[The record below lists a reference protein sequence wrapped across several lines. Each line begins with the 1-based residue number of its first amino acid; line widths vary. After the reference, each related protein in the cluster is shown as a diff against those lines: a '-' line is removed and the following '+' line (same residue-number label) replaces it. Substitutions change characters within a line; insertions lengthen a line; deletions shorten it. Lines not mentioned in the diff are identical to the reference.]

1 MIPLSAACIS
11 TASIR
16 GGQKLLETYLKE
28 LQQIKLLDPEE
39 EKALWRAYKD
49 QGSQESRRRL
59 IEQYQPLVFRE
70 AMRWHIPRDMLQDA
84 LQEGTLGLIEAVER
98 YDYRRNIAFPI
109 FAVHRIRGEILD
121 FLQKE
126 NKRSSLSL
134 DEPDENGVTLRDQL
148 PDRAEDLAERTGRQ
162 ILFEHVAQTLQ
173 RLPQKEQIV
182 VEGVYLKDQQQKSLA
197 HDLSVSLPYVYRL
210 QKRGIRRVRGMLSR
224 FIHDNKEK

>member
-1 MIPLSAACIS
+1 M
-11 TASIR
+11 
-16 GGQKLLETYLKE
+16 LETYLKE

-39 EKALWRAYKD
+39 ERALWRAYKN

-162 ILFEHVAQTLQ
+162 LFFEHVAQTLQ

>member
-1 MIPLSAACIS
+1 M
-11 TASIR
+11 
-16 GGQKLLETYLKE
+16 LETYLKE

-39 EKALWRAYKD
+39 ERALWRAYKD

-84 LQEGTLGLIEAVER
+84 LQEGTLGLIEAEER

>member
-1 MIPLSAACIS
+1 M
-11 TASIR
+11 
-16 GGQKLLETYLKE
+16 LETYLKE
-28 LQQIKLLDPEE
+28 LPQIKLLDPEE
-39 EKALWRAYKD
+39 ERPLWRAYKD

-98 YDYRRNIAFPI
+98 YDYRRNIAFPS

>member
-1 MIPLSAACIS
+1 M
-11 TASIR
+11 
-16 GGQKLLETYLKE
+16 LETYLKE

-39 EKALWRAYKD
+39 ERALWRSYKD
-49 QGSQESRRRL
+49 QGCQESRRRL

-98 YDYRRNIAFPI
+98 YDYRRNVAFPI

-224 FIHDNKEK
+224 FIHDNKEQ

>member
-1 MIPLSAACIS
+1 M
-11 TASIR
+11 
-16 GGQKLLETYLKE
+16 LETYLKE

-39 EKALWRAYKD
+39 ERALWRAYKD

-182 VEGVYLKDQQQKSLA
+182 VEGVYLKDQQPNSRA

>member
-1 MIPLSAACIS
+1 M
-11 TASIR
+11 
-16 GGQKLLETYLKE
+16 LETYLKE

-39 EKALWRAYKD
+39 ERALWRSYKD
-49 QGSQESRRRL
+49 QGCQESRRRL

-98 YDYRRNIAFPI
+98 YDYRRNVAFPI

-148 PDRAEDLAERTGRQ
+148 PDQAEDLAERTGRQ

>member
-1 MIPLSAACIS
+1 M
-11 TASIR
+11 
-16 GGQKLLETYLKE
+16 LETYLKE

-182 VEGVYLKDQQQKSLA
+182 VEGVYPKDQQQKSLA

-210 QKRGIRRVRGMLSR
+210 QQRGIRRVRGMLSR

>member
-1 MIPLSAACIS
+1 M
-11 TASIR
+11 
-16 GGQKLLETYLKE
+16 LETYLKE

-39 EKALWRAYKD
+39 ERALWRSYKD
-49 QGSQESRRRL
+49 QGCQESRRRL

-84 LQEGTLGLIEAVER
+84 LQEGTLGLIEVVER
-98 YDYRRNIAFPI
+98 YDYRRNVAFPI

>member
-1 MIPLSAACIS
+1 
-11 TASIR
+11 
-16 GGQKLLETYLKE
+16 LLETYLKE

-39 EKALWRAYKD
+39 ERALWRSYKD

-98 YDYRRNIAFPI
+98 YDYRRNVAFPI

>member
-1 MIPLSAACIS
+1 M
-11 TASIR
+11 
-16 GGQKLLETYLKE
+16 LETYLKE

-39 EKALWRAYKD
+39 ERALWRAYKD

-162 ILFEHVAQTLQ
+162 ILFEHVVQTLQ

>member
-1 MIPLSAACIS
+1 M
-11 TASIR
+11 
-16 GGQKLLETYLKE
+16 LETYLKE

-39 EKALWRAYKD
+39 ERALWRAYKD

-70 AMRWHIPRDMLQDA
+70 AMRWHIPRDMLLQDA

>member
-1 MIPLSAACIS
+1 M
-11 TASIR
+11 
-16 GGQKLLETYLKE
+16 LETYLKE

-39 EKALWRAYKD
+39 ERALWRAYKD

-59 IEQYQPLVFRE
+59 IEQYQPLIFRE

-109 FAVHRIRGEILD
+109 FAVHRIRGEILN

>member
-1 MIPLSAACIS
+1 M
-11 TASIR
+11 
-16 GGQKLLETYLKE
+16 LETYLKE

-39 EKALWRAYKD
+39 ERELWRAYKD

>member
-1 MIPLSAACIS
+1 
-11 TASIR
+11 
-16 GGQKLLETYLKE
+16 LLETYLKE

-39 EKALWRAYKD
+39 ERALWRAYKN

>member
-1 MIPLSAACIS
+1 M
-11 TASIR
+11 
-16 GGQKLLETYLKE
+16 LETYLKE

-39 EKALWRAYKD
+39 ERALWRAYKD

-59 IEQYQPLVFRE
+59 IEHYQPLVFRE

-98 YDYRRNIAFPI
+98 YDYRRNVAFPI

>member
-1 MIPLSAACIS
+1 M
-11 TASIR
+11 
-16 GGQKLLETYLKE
+16 LETYLKE

-98 YDYRRNIAFPI
+98 YDYRRNISFPI

>member
-1 MIPLSAACIS
+1 
-11 TASIR
+11 
-16 GGQKLLETYLKE
+16 LLETYLKE

-39 EKALWRAYKD
+39 ERALWRAYKD

>member
-1 MIPLSAACIS
+1 M
-11 TASIR
+11 
-16 GGQKLLETYLKE
+16 LETYLKE

-39 EKALWRAYKD
+39 ERALWRSYKD
-49 QGSQESRRRL
+49 QGCQESRRRL

-70 AMRWHIPRDMLQDA
+70 AMRWHIPRDLLQDA

-98 YDYRRNIAFPI
+98 YDYRRNVAFPI

>member
-1 MIPLSAACIS
+1 M
-11 TASIR
+11 
-16 GGQKLLETYLKE
+16 LETYLKE

-39 EKALWRAYKD
+39 ERALWRSYKD
-49 QGSQESRRRL
+49 QGCQESRRRL

-98 YDYRRNIAFPI
+98 YDYRRNVAFPI

-148 PDRAEDLAERTGRQ
+148 PDRAENLAERTGRQ

>member
-1 MIPLSAACIS
+1 M
-11 TASIR
+11 
-16 GGQKLLETYLKE
+16 LETYLKE

-39 EKALWRAYKD
+39 ERALWRAYKD

-84 LQEGTLGLIEAVER
+84 LQEGTLGLIEAVEQ
-98 YDYRRNIAFPI
+98 YDYRRNVAFPI
-109 FAVHRIRGEILD
+109 CAVHRIRGEILD

-162 ILFEHVAQTLQ
+162 ILFEHVGQTLQ

>member
-1 MIPLSAACIS
+1 M
-11 TASIR
+11 
-16 GGQKLLETYLKE
+16 LETYLKE

-39 EKALWRAYKD
+39 ERALWRAYKD

-210 QKRGIRRVRGMLSR
+210 QKRGVRRVRGMLSR

>member
-1 MIPLSAACIS
+1 M
-11 TASIR
+11 
-16 GGQKLLETYLKE
+16 LETYLKE

>member
-1 MIPLSAACIS
+1 M
-11 TASIR
+11 
-16 GGQKLLETYLKE
+16 LEIYLKE

-39 EKALWRAYKD
+39 ERALWRAYKD

>member
-1 MIPLSAACIS
+1 M
-11 TASIR
+11 
-16 GGQKLLETYLKE
+16 LETYLKE

-173 RLPQKEQIV
+173 RLPQKKQIV

>member
-1 MIPLSAACIS
+1 
-11 TASIR
+11 
-16 GGQKLLETYLKE
+16 
-28 LQQIKLLDPEE
+28 
-39 EKALWRAYKD
+39 
-49 QGSQESRRRL
+49 
-59 IEQYQPLVFRE
+59 
-70 AMRWHIPRDMLQDA
+70 MRWHIPRDMLQDA

>member
-1 MIPLSAACIS
+1 M
-11 TASIR
+11 
-16 GGQKLLETYLKE
+16 LETYLKE

-39 EKALWRAYKD
+39 EKVLWRAYKD

-224 FIHDNKEK
+224 FIHDNK

>member
-1 MIPLSAACIS
+1 M
-11 TASIR
+11 
-16 GGQKLLETYLKE
+16 LETYLKE

-39 EKALWRAYKD
+39 ERALWRSYKD
-49 QGSQESRRRL
+49 QGCQESRRRL

-98 YDYRRNIAFPI
+98 YDYRRNVAFPI

-148 PDRAEDLAERTGRQ
+148 PDQAENLAERTGRQ

>member
-1 MIPLSAACIS
+1 M
-11 TASIR
+11 
-16 GGQKLLETYLKE
+16 LETYLKE

-39 EKALWRAYKD
+39 ERALWRAYKD

-98 YDYRRNIAFPI
+98 YDYRRNVAFPI

-224 FIHDNKEK
+224 FIHDNKET

>member
-1 MIPLSAACIS
+1 
-11 TASIR
+11 
-16 GGQKLLETYLKE
+16 LLETYLKE

-39 EKALWRAYKD
+39 ERALWRSYKD
-49 QGSQESRRRL
+49 QGCQESRRRL

-98 YDYRRNIAFPI
+98 YDYRRNVAFPI

>member
-1 MIPLSAACIS
+1 M
-11 TASIR
+11 
-16 GGQKLLETYLKE
+16 LETYLKE

-39 EKALWRAYKD
+39 ERALWRSYKD
-49 QGSQESRRRL
+49 QGCQESRRRL
-59 IEQYQPLVFRE
+59 VEQYQPLVFRE

-98 YDYRRNIAFPI
+98 YDYRRNVAFPI

>member
-1 MIPLSAACIS
+1 M
-11 TASIR
+11 
-16 GGQKLLETYLKE
+16 LETYLKE

-126 NKRSSLSL
+126 NRRSSLSL